1 MFSCCRSVPED
12 WGEPEEFYPIRPD
25 CRDEVLASRFKPT
38 VVLLS
43 IQPGKTLSGRRWRS
57 SFSEEGHLDIAR
69 VLRRIQRGGVH
80 PTIKGEAWEF
90 LLGCYDPKSTFD
102 DRTQLRE
109 SRRSK
114 YEELKSKC
122 KEMDDSVGSGRVIM
136 TPVITE
142 DGKPIEG
149 TPNASEE
156 HAVLDKEVIQWKL
169 SLHQIGLDVNRTDQ
183 ALVHYENLQNQ
194 AKLWDILAVYSWV
207 DKEIGYC
214 QGMTDLCSPIT
225 ILIENE
231 ADAFW
236 CFEHLMR
243 RVRGNF
249 KSSSTSIGVRSQ
261 LTLLSSIIKTVDPQL
276 HEHIESLDGGEY
288 LFAFRMLMVVFRREF
303 SFADS
308 LYLWELIW
316 AMEYNPLLFSSYES
330 NTPLDA
336 PKDGVMAK
344 KDLMRYGKFER
355 AYVKVGRTEQ
365 QGTLSIFL
373 VASVLEGKN
382 KRLLQEAKGLDDV
395 VQILNDITATLNAKK
410 ACDEA
415 LKLHSRYLNMAKT

>member
-1 MFSCCRSVPED
+1 MFGCCRSVPED
-12 WGEPEEFYPIRPD
+12 WGEPEEFYPTRPD
-25 CRDEVLASRFKPT
+25 CRDDVLASRFKPT
-38 VVLLS
+38 
-43 IQPGKTLSGRRWRS
+43 PGKTLSGRRWRS
-57 SFSEEGHLDIAR
+57 SFSEEGHLDIAK

-80 PTIKGEAWEF
+80 PTIKGEVWEF

-102 DRTQLRE
+102 ERTQLRE

-122 KEMDDSVGSGRVIM
+122 KEMDGSVGSGKVIM
-136 TPVITE
+136 TPVISE
-142 DGKPIEG
+142 DGKPIDG
-149 TPNASEE
+149 SPNASEE
-156 HAVLDKEVIQWKL
+156 HVVLDKEVIQWKL

-183 ALVHYENLQNQ
+183 ALVHYENLENQ
-194 AKLWDILAVYSWV
+194 AKLWDILAVYSWM

-249 KSSSTSIGVRSQ
+249 KTSSTTIGVRSQ
-261 LTLLSSIIKTVDPQL
+261 LTLLSSIIKTVDPKL

-288 LFAFRMLMVVFRREF
+288 LFAFRMLMVIFRREF

-316 AMEYNPLLFSSYES
+316 AMEYNPLLFSNYES
-330 NTPLDA
+330 NTPSDA
-336 PKDGVMAK
+336 TKDIPAAK
-344 KDLMRYGKFER
+344 KELMRYGKFER
-355 AYVKVGRTEQ
+355 ANVKLGRTNQ
-365 QGTLSIFL
+365 QVTLSIFL

-415 LKLHSRYLNMAKT
+415 LKLHTRYLNMAKA

>member
-38 VVLLS
+38 
-43 IQPGKTLSGRRWRS
+43 PGKTLSGRRWRS